1 MFGVIDL
8 VSIAAILG
16 SVAFV
21 VHSIRIEMKAN
32 TIN

>member
-1 MFGVIDL
+1 MFGLIDL

-21 VHSIRIEMKAN
+21 LNGIRMELK
-32 TIN
+32 TKY